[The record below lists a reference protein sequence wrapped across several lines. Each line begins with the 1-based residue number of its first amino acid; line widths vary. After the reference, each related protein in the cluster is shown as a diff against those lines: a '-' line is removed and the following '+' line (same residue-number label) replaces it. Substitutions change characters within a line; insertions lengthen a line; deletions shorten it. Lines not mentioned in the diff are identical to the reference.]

1 MEIFTSPEVIVNK
14 SAEDFFNK
22 ISDLNNLQ
30 EIMPSQIENFKST
43 DETCSFEIQGMPKI
57 ELEIC
62 EKIKFSKVSLNAKNS
77 PNPFKLNCFIKEK
90 ENQCQARLEINIEI
104 NMMMRMMIEK
114 PLTQFLDVLSHKMQ
128 NF

>member
-1 MEIFTSPEVIVNK
+1 METFTSPEVIVNK

-30 EIMPSQIENFKST
+30 EIMPSQIENFNST
-43 DETCSFEIQGMPKI
+43 EETCSFEIQGMPKI

-114 PLTQFLDVLSHKMQ
+114 PLTQFLDILSHKMQ